1 VTQPA
6 EDRGAA
12 ISPGSPLARLLDA
25 DRVPA
30 LSEGFAERVLAAAA
44 ARPAAALPPLRR
56 TPSWRRWRQGP
67 RVLAGAAGVLALASA
82 AAATG
87 VLERAG
93 LPVPSASTVWARL
106 AEPSPPPAKRTSG
119 GRLAVA
125 RDAAVPAAPAAPGPV
140 VLDGPVDTKAE
151 LEEVLRRI
159 EAVRQ
164 GRAAARAALAAQRL
178 DAALARRRAAG
189 LPLPSPEEEAALRA
203 RIAERA
209 AQRQQQAEARLA
221 TRRAQLED
229 KVARGEAVTPE
240 DFRRPLPGDPPVP
253 AWRQRLRELPP
264 AERREALR
272 RLPPQERRALME
284 AWQQRRAQRLGT
296 AQPAAAPQTGAE
308 PAPGADATATPDVSP
323 SGTAAAQPPR

>member
-1 VTQPA
+1 MTQPA
-6 EDRGAA
+6 QDRGAA
-12 ISPGSPLARLLDA
+12 IPPGSPLARLLDS
-25 DRVPA
+25 DRVPT

-44 ARPAAALPPLRR
+44 TRPAALPPLRR
-56 TPSWRRWRQGP
+56 TPSWRRWRLGP

-106 AEPSPPPAKRTSG
+106 AEPSAPPAKRTSE
-119 GRLAVA
+119 GRLA
-125 RDAAVPAAPAAPGPV
+125 AAGAAAAPAAPDEAGPV

-178 DAALARRRAAG
+178 DAALERRRAAV

-203 RIAERA
+203 RIAARA

-221 TRRAQLED
+221 ARRAQLED
-229 KVARGEAVTPE
+229 KVARGEAVTTE

-264 AERREALR
+264 AERRALIESWRARREA
-272 RLPPQERRALME
+272 RLAPTAPPPADQGTPGTSPPQSE
-284 AWQQRRAQRLGT
+284 APQAR
-296 AQPAAAPQTGAE
+296 PAEPQAAPPE
-308 PAPGADATATPDVSP
+308 
-323 SGTAAAQPPR
+323 